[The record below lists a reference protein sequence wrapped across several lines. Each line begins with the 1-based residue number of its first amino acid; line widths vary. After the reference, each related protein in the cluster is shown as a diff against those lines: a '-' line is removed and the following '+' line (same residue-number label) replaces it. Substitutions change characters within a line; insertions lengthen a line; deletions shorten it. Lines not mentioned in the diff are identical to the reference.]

1 MSFTLRHTSPRD
13 DKTVTAHNGRLTI
26 RGRLADNGL
35 RFEAQ
40 LQVIT
45 QGGRRTGEGQSVR
58 VEGADSAVLL
68 LSAGTDY
75 ADTYPTYRRDDPTT
89 ASPRPSTPP
98 PAPATATHCAT
109 RRPPRHRPHRARRHR
124 RPRHPAA
131 ALRRRPERRSA
142 PDRRPGPAR
151 HHRPRPDRR
160 GGENQARP
168 RLLTPKTPGAS
179 LVSSAGRSA
188 GS

>member
-45 QGGRRTGEGQSVR
+45 QGGRRTDEGQSVR

-75 ADTYPTYRRDDPTT
+75 ADTYPTYRGDDPHDRVTAAVDAAARTGHSYTLRNEAAATPPAAPGPT
-89 ASPRPSTPP
+89 ASPAAPPGRCASAPTRTAISARPAAWTGPP
-98 PAPATATHCAT
+98 SSPAP
-109 RRPPRHRPHRARRHR
+109 
-124 RPRHPAA
+124 
-131 ALRRRPERRSA
+131 
-142 PDRRPGPAR
+142 
-151 HHRPRPDRR
+151 
-160 GGENQARP
+160 
-168 RLLTPKTPGAS
+168 
-179 LVSSAGRSA
+179 
-188 GS
+188 